1 MAMSTGGTFATA
13 LGAFVVGA
21 GLALLLT
28 STLSPAP
35 PQLQPPVPTIHKIK
49 IVTGPIATHSDDQ
62 SSTGV
67 RVDPEDL
74 TVAAGDVVEF
84 VNLAGQKARVTF
96 SSDTPFLNLSDFD
109 VHPAGGTHANLESDV
124 VNPKVSVGAE
134 YHYQVTPSGSTEQ
147 SPVIRIGPPLQS
159 SDSRTQ

>member
-1 MAMSTGGTFATA
+1 MAISTGGAFATA

-21 GLALLLT
+21 GLALLVT
-28 STLSPAP
+28 SILSPAP
-35 PQLQPPVPTIHKIK
+35 AMLQPSVPTIHKIK
-49 IVTGPIATHSDDQ
+49 IVGDPVSAASEDE
-62 SSTGV
+62 SPTGV

-96 SSDTPFLNLSDFD
+96 SADTPFLNLSDFD
-109 VHPAGGTHANLESDV
+109 VHPAGGTQPNLESDV
-124 VNPKVSVGAE
+124 IDPKASVGTA
-134 YHYQVTPSGSTEQ
+134 YHYQVSPPGTTEQ

-159 SDSRTQ
+159 SDG